1 MARSFFGL
9 SLRLGARRS
18 LSARGQ
24 RLNTFAGMGFSVAF
38 SLLALG
44 GYLIE
49 QEFANPIQSNSLE
62 LPFAALL
69 FTTAL
74 TLFFC
79 LLSPSRISSDE
90 RTESQSADYWQE
102 KNVVVASSRAPAQR
116 TQEIPVQVRYVDRAR
131 IYIRR

>member
-9 SLRLGARRS
+9 SLRLGSRRS

-24 RLNTFAGMGFSVAF
+24 RLHTFAGMGFSVAF

-44 GYLIE
+44 GYLIA
-49 QEFANPIQSNSLE
+49 QQFTNPIETKSLE
-62 LPFAALL
+62 FPFAALL

-74 TLFFC
+74 TLFYC

-90 RTESQSADYWQE
+90 RTELQSADYWEE
-102 KNVVVASSRAPAQR
+102 KNVVVVTSGPPAQR
-116 TQEIPVQVRYVDRAR
+116 SQDMPAQDRYVDRAR
-131 IYIRR
+131 ICIRR

>member
-9 SLRLGARRS
+9 SLRLGSRRS

-44 GYLIE
+44 GYLIA

-79 LLSPSRISSDE
+79 LLSPWRKPAGQ
-90 RTESQSADYWQE
+90 RTELQSADYWQE
-102 KNVVVASSRAPAQR
+102 KNVVVVSSREPAQKE
-116 TQEIPVQVRYVDRAR
+116 QEIPAEGR
-131 IYIRR
+131 